1 MGIEGTRV
9 AVLGL
14 CIWPALL
21 RFAYFITN
29 MKPIVANTCT
39 KAWLSAT
46 QHLQSREDW
55 RDYTVVLEIAE
66 PMQLPTEDK
75 KVYEIVD
82 SFLAGRA
89 SIRLSTVINT
99 IFPATLFKRYGG
111 DNLLEEYRRLLPQLS
126 RHNRFQKWGTYA
138 DRLTACTNAAGKTFN
153 PLGELIEKLRGQ
165 LANTSHMRAAY
176 EVNTLDFVTDIPI
189 YRAETDRHRPIGGPC
204 LSHLSFKLTADR
216 RLMLT
221 ALYRSHYYIYRALGN
236 LYGLAWLQFF
246 VASQLQIQ
254 TAELVCHSSMAK
266 LDTLR
271 AKPEIGVKGWGTAD
285 VKRLLVQCDVA
296 INGKAATR

>member
-1 MGIEGTRV
+1 
-9 AVLGL
+9 
-14 CIWPALL
+14 
-21 RFAYFITN
+21 

-46 QHLQSREDW
+46 QHLQGREDW

-82 SFLAGRA
+82 SFLAEKA

-99 IFPATLFKRYGG
+99 IFPATLYRRHGG
-111 DNLLEEYRRLLPQLS
+111 DNLFKEYRRLLPKLKK
-126 RHNRFQKWGTYA
+126 HERFQSWGTYA
-138 DRLTACTNAAGKTFN
+138 DRLTLCTNAAGESFD
-153 PLGELIEKLRGQ
+153 PLGDLVEKLRRQ
-165 LANTSHMRAAY
+165 LSTSSPMRAAY
-176 EVNTLDFVTDIPI
+176 EANTLDFVTDIPI
-189 YRAETDRHRPIGGPC
+189 YRAVTDRHRPISGPC

-221 ALYRSHYYIYRALGN
+221 AFYRSHYYIHRALGN

-246 VASQLQIQ
+246 VASQLKIA
-254 TAELVCHSSMAK
+254 TAELVCHSSMAR
-266 LDTLR
+266 LDTLP
-271 AKPEIGVKGWGTAD
+271 AKPKTGVKGWGVSD
-285 VKRLLVQCDVA
+285 VKALLNRCSRALNENVA
-296 INGKAATR
+296 IA